1 MSRTKIQENKQK
13 IDTIEEKPKINS
25 NSKLISRFANS
36 FKIIFIRKF
45 RIEQFQGTRIQYQHQ
60 KKKGIINGWL
70 KSTFTFLG
78 ILLIMVIISIALF
91 GPWIAPYSYEEA
103 TSYSLSSWKPPSALH
118 PLGTAYAGRDILS
131 RIIYGTRTY
140 LVIAAFSVGISLI
153 IGTFLGL
160 LAGYYGKWV
169 DSIIMRTMDIIL
181 AFPGIIF
188 ALAFLA
194 IFGTNFEYITL
205 ILGVIGIPYY
215 SRLVRSS
222 VIKEKELDYVAA
234 AKVVGAKKRRI
245 MFKHILPNSIQP
257 VIITLSFDIG
267 RLLINLTILGFLG
280 FSDSRFIDWGSD
292 IFSGRGHIWQAPWA
306 TLWPSVMILVSV
318 IGFMIVGDGL
328 RDALDPKYRFVAR

>member
-1 MSRTKIQENKQK
+1 MSKAKIQENKQK
-13 IDTIEEKPKINS
+13 IGTIEEKPKINP

-36 FKIIFIRKF
+36 FKILFNRKS
-45 RIEQFQGTRIQYQHQ
+45 RIEQFQVTGIQNQHR
-60 KKKGIINGWL
+60 KKKSIKGWL

-78 ILLIMVIISIALF
+78 IFLIIVIISIALY

-103 TSYSLSSWKPPSALH
+103 MGYSLDSWRPPSSLH
-118 PLGTAYAGRDILS
+118 PLGTTYAGRDILS

-140 LVIAAFSVGISLI
+140 LVIAVFSVSISLI
-153 IGTFLGL
+153 VGTFLGMV
-160 LAGYYGKWV
+160 AGYYGKWV
-169 DSIIMRTMDIIL
+169 DSIIMRVLDIIL

-194 IFGTNFEYITL
+194 IFGTRFEYIVL

-215 SRLVRSS
+215 SRLIRSS
-222 VIKEKELDYVAA
+222 VFKEKELDYVAA
-234 AKVVGAKKRRI
+234 AKVAGANKRRI

-257 VIITLSFDIG
+257 VVISISFDIG

-280 FSDSRFIDWGSD
+280 FSDPRFIDWGSD
-292 IFSGRGHIWQAPWA
+292 IFRGRGHIWQAPWA

-328 RDALDPKYRFVAR
+328 RDALDPKFNLVPG